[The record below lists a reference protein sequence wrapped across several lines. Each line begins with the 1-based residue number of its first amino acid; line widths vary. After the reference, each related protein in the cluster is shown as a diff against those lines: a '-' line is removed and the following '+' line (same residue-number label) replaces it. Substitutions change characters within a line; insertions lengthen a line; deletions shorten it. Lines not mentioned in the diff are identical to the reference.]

1 MMRSVST
8 YGLDRI
14 APAGFYM
21 AVRVG
26 FAFPLSECNRFPK
39 CWVETYTRE
48 GLLIDDPCFDW
59 AYHGRGAARW
69 SALSDPK
76 GVLERAAAF
85 GLAYGAVC
93 AVQGETGLEGRTW
106 GMFARADREFTD
118 IELAEIEYVLGQ
130 VHAQATP
137 PRRLT
142 KAELEAL
149 SMVKNGMLVKQ
160 MAETLGVSEG
170 AIKQR
175 LKNAKSKLNA
185 NNSTQ
190 AVTLAMDYGLI

>member
-1 MMRSVST
+1 MRRSLST
-8 YGLDRI
+8 FGLDRI
-14 APAGFYM
+14 APAGFYL

-26 FAFPLSECNRFPK
+26 FAFPLSEYNRFPK
-39 CWVETYTRE
+39 RWVETYTRD

-59 AYHGRGAARW
+59 AYHGLGATRW

-76 GVLERAAAF
+76 GVMARAAGH
-85 GLAYGAVC
+85 GLPFGAVC
-93 AVQGETGLEGRTW
+93 VVRDTAGRGERTW
-106 GMFARADREFTD
+106 GMFARADRELTD
-118 IELAEIEYVLGQ
+118 IELTEIEYVLGQ

-142 KAELEAL
+142 RAELEAL